1 MKLGIV
7 YKEDKIINHRS
18 LLKVLLNPF
27 LRCVG
32 LQIGTWYDNGQLK
45 GPKLVRCNKTQKI
58 IKNSEIK
65 KEAQGRFI
73 DIIKERLSR
82 MNLAAEL

>member
-45 GPKLVRCNKTQKI
+45 GPKLVRCNKTPKI
-58 IKNSEIK
+58 IWSFKYDVEHDYIIK
-65 KEAQGRFI
+65 K
-73 DIIKERLSR
+73 R
-82 MNLAAEL
+82 MFV

>member
-7 YKEDKIINHRS
+7 YKDNKIINHRS

-32 LQIGTWYDNGQLK
+32 LYIGTIYTDDQLK
-45 GPKLVRCNKTQKI
+45 GIRLNKGVRTPKI
-58 IKNSEIK
+58 IWSFNYDVDYDYIIK
-65 KEAQGRFI
+65 KRR
-73 DIIKERLSR
+73 II
-82 MNLAAEL
+82 